1 MPFVPASA
9 QVKGHQAVDPLSILL
24 GSAPV
29 HSTEVCKRGLPMEPA
44 EVTAA
49 LRWCTFPTPC
59 APFPGWYQR
68 NIHESWVGTQH
79 EVHASLE
86 WGRLCMRACLL
97 FRIFGNSPG
106 ETTVFWMEEPRVPP
120 SELGLPRKLATLRH
134 TCPLSEPSSQE
145 SCFFSQQPDKHNS
158 ASWALSFS
166 LLWADRQQVAP
177 HTCVVPTLC
186 TLAYELLDIQSK
198 AGSGCQSLSQVSG
211 A

>member
-1 MPFVPASA
+1 
-9 QVKGHQAVDPLSILL
+9 
-24 GSAPV
+24 
-29 HSTEVCKRGLPMEPA
+29 
-44 EVTAA
+44 
-49 LRWCTFPTPC
+49 
-59 APFPGWYQR
+59 
-68 NIHESWVGTQH
+68 
-79 EVHASLE
+79 
-86 WGRLCMRACLL
+86 MRACLL
-97 FRIFGNSPG
+97 SRIFGNSLG
-106 ETTVFWMEEPRVPP
+106 ETIVFWMEEPRVPP